1 MCRSYADFD
10 PNIRDHRRC
19 KMTEHKRAAATA
31 SRQENR
37 TTMRCVSSNVRDVL
51 GPAGATA
58 VAALPPSMLSN
69 LMVSLEAVSPGIAAE
84 LLRSPSGAL
93 RRVPGMHNNVFTEV
107 RERTGDASEKINRG
121 KSDPMAVSKVQLAS
135 ALCERG
141 LIVNGVVNKYPLSAN
156 ADPLEASAELDRIDT
171 RIDAIACGAIV
182 PPAPGTKFEDLPARV
197 QNFYRRHTLDEVAS
211 LTAVSQRMSDKLFDD
226 VTEQAQVAAAPR
238 RPDPIIE
245 QIGGDQAHVL
255 TVGAL
260 MARADSGE
268 NAVQIA
274 DGVVLAHGENGNL
287 SVAVDGLRLPVDS
300 DTRVNELIARIPDVD
315 FDQFTSVP
323 AGGNSSGMNTVV
335 QSMMVGKSP
344 RALSM
349 RLAAKR
355 RVIERTFFGD
365 TPMGYAMGADGQ
377 AHLLA
382 GKARAHTAQ
391 RLASRPHSS
400 RHGADELA
408 QTSRIEGFDVARN
421 LRFARQARKQFVDAL
436 PDALR
441 ATRAPE
447 AKLKRYAGP
456 VSSEDRESAARA
468 GFQVRHPSNTL
479 LADYPAARASLAAV
493 DWSAAT
499 AVPADPPGR
508 ALAPEHMDVRAEGA
522 RMVAAAN
529 QVARYGRN
537 PELVSSDA
545 LVAEAKLGQA
555 FELWNIARARNHAPR
570 VLTAVHPVPVSYRG
584 REAQFVTDVFPT
596 GGAFTTKGY
605 TMARSD
611 GAVRGG
617 SGRVRVKYLTSDGMP
632 VTGGDVIESGT
643 TFRVVDTSVAA
654 DGTIEVRAI
663 AEQVAAKMQQTATIS
678 RN

>member
-255 TVGAL
+255 TVGSL
-260 MARADSGE
+260 MARADSGD

-274 DGVVLAHGENGNL
+274 DGVVLARGENGNL

-344 RALSM
+344 GRCRCDWRPNAGSSNAPSSATLPWDMPWEPTVMHTCSPERHGRIQLNGSPRARTALATVQTSWP
-349 RLAAKR
+349 RL
-355 RVIERTFFGD
+355 
-365 TPMGYAMGADGQ
+365 P
-377 AHLLA
+377 
-382 GKARAHTAQ
+382 
-391 RLASRPHSS
+391 ASRASTSPAICGSHARPVNSS
-400 RHGADELA
+400 
-408 QTSRIEGFDVARN
+408 
-421 LRFARQARKQFVDAL
+421 
-436 PDALR
+436 
-441 ATRAPE
+441 
-447 AKLKRYAGP
+447 
-456 VSSEDRESAARA
+456 
-468 GFQVRHPSNTL
+468 
-479 LADYPAARASLAAV
+479 
-493 DWSAAT
+493 
-499 AVPADPPGR
+499 
-508 ALAPEHMDVRAEGA
+508 
-522 RMVAAAN
+522 
-529 QVARYGRN
+529 
-537 PELVSSDA
+537 
-545 LVAEAKLGQA
+545 
-555 FELWNIARARNHAPR
+555 
-570 VLTAVHPVPVSYRG
+570 
-584 REAQFVTDVFPT
+584 
-596 GGAFTTKGY
+596 
-605 TMARSD
+605 
-611 GAVRGG
+611 
-617 SGRVRVKYLTSDGMP
+617 
-632 VTGGDVIESGT
+632 
-643 TFRVVDTSVAA
+643 
-654 DGTIEVRAI
+654 
-663 AEQVAAKMQQTATIS
+663 
-678 RN
+678 

>member
-1 MCRSYADFD
+1 MCRSYVDFD
-10 PNIRDHRRC
+10 PNIREQRRC
-19 KMTEHKRAAATA
+19 TITEHKRAAATA

-37 TTMRCVSSNVRDVL
+37 TTMRYVSSNVRDAL

-69 LMVSLEAVSPGIAAE
+69 LMVSLEAVSPGIASE
-84 LLRSPSGAL
+84 LLRSSSGAL

-107 RERTGDASEKINRG
+107 RERNGEVSEKINRG

-141 LIVNGVVNKYPLSAN
+141 LIENGAIV
-156 ADPLEASAELDRIDT
+156 DPLEAAAELDRIET
-171 RIDAIACGAIV
+171 RIDAIASGAIV
-182 PPAPGTKFEDLPARV
+182 PPAPGTKFEELPARV
-197 QNFYRRHTLDEVAS
+197 QNFYRRHSIDEITA

-226 VTEQAQVAAAPR
+226 VTQQAQVAAAPR
-238 RPDPIIE
+238 QPDPIIE
-245 QIGGDQAHVL
+245 QVGGDQAHVL
-255 TVGAL
+255 TVGSL
-260 MARADSGE
+260 MTRAGGDDTG
-268 NAVQIA
+268 VQIA
-274 DGVVLAHGENGNL
+274 DGVVLIRGESGKL
-287 SVAVDGLRLPVDS
+287 TVAVDGLRLPVDS
-300 DTRVNELIARIPDVD
+300 DTRVSELIARIPDVD
-315 FDQFTSVP
+315 FDHFTSVP
-323 AGGNSSGMNTVV
+323 AGGNSSGMNAVV
-335 QSMMVGKSP
+335 QSMMVAKSP

-365 TPMGYAMGADGQ
+365 TPMGYVMGADGH

-382 GKARAHTAQ
+382 GKARAHTAE

-400 RHGADELA
+400 RHGADDQA

-421 LRFARQARKQFVDAL
+421 LRFARQARKQFLATL

-441 ATRAPE
+441 TARAPE
-447 AKLKRYAGP
+447 IKLKRYAGS
-456 VSSEDRESAARA
+456 VEAEDRDAAARA

-479 LADYPAARASLAAV
+479 DADYPAVRATLSTV
-493 DWSAAT
+493 DWDNGAP
-499 AVPADPPGR
+499 VPANPPGQS
-508 ALAPEHMDVRAEGA
+508 LAPEHMDVRAEGA
-522 RMVAAAN
+522 KMITAAN
-529 QVARYGRN
+529 QVARFGRN
-537 PELVSSDA
+537 PELVSADA

-555 FELWNIARARNHAPR
+555 FEIWNVARLRSHAPR
-570 VLTAVHPVPVSYRG
+570 VLTAVHPVPTSYRG
-584 REAQFVTDVFPT
+584 REAQFVRDVFPQ

-617 SGRVRVKYLTSDGMP
+617 SGRVRVRYLTSDGMP

-643 TFRVVDTSVAA
+643 TFRVVGTEVAA
-654 DGTIEVRAI
+654 DGTLEVRAV
-663 AEQVAAKMQQTATIS
+663 AEQVAAKLQQTAS
-678 RN
+678 VRRN

>member
-1 MCRSYADFD
+1 MCRSYVDFD
-10 PNIRDHRRC
+10 PNNREHRRC
-19 KMTEHKRAAATA
+19 TITAHKRAAATA

-37 TTMRCVSSNVRDVL
+37 TTMRCVSTNVRELL

-69 LMVSLEAVSPGIAAE
+69 LMVSLEAVSPGIATE
-84 LLRSPSGAL
+84 ILRSPSGAL

-107 RERTGDASEKINRG
+107 RERTGQASEKINRG

-156 ADPLEASAELDRIDT
+156 ADPLEAAAELDRIDT
-171 RIDAIACGAIV
+171 RIDAIASGAIV
-182 PPAPGTKFEDLPARV
+182 PPAPGTKYEDLPEQV
-197 QNFYRRHTLDEVAS
+197 QKFYRRHTLDEVAA

-226 VTEQAQVAAAPR
+226 VTQQVQVAAAPR
-238 RPDPIIE
+238 RIDPIIE

-255 TVGAL
+255 TAGAL
-260 MARADSGE
+260 MARASGSD
-268 NAVQIA
+268 AGVQIA
-274 DGVVLAHGENGNL
+274 DGVVLVRAENGSL
-287 SVAVDGLRLPVDS
+287 SVSVDGLRLPVDG
-300 DTRVNELIARIPDVD
+300 DTRVSELVARIPDVD
-315 FDQFTSVP
+315 FDNVTSVP

-355 RVIERTFFGD
+355 RVIERSFFGD
-365 TPMGYAMGADGQ
+365 TPMGYGMGADGR

-382 GKARAHTAQ
+382 GKARAHTAD

-400 RHGADELA
+400 RHGADEQA
-408 QTSRIEGFDVARN
+408 QSTRIEGFDVARN
-421 LRFARQARKQFVDAL
+421 LRFARQARKQFLDTL
-436 PDALR
+436 PDTLR
-441 ATRAPE
+441 AARAPE
-447 AKLKRYAGP
+447 VKLKRYAGS
-456 VSSEDRESAARA
+456 VETEDREAAARA
-468 GFQVRHPSNTL
+468 GFQVRHPANTL
-479 LADYPAARASLAAV
+479 GADYPEARAALRAV
-493 DWSAAT
+493 DWDST
-499 AVPADPPGR
+499 APIPADPPGCG
-508 ALAPEHMDVRAEGA
+508 LAPEHMDVRAEGA

-529 QVARYGRN
+529 QVARFGRN
-537 PELVSSDA
+537 PELVSSEA
-545 LVAEAKLGQA
+545 LLAEAKLGQA
-555 FELWNIARARNHAPR
+555 FEIWNLARSRSHAPR
-570 VLTAVHPVPVSYRG
+570 VLTAAHPVPASYRG
-584 REAQFVTDVFPT
+584 REAEFVRDVFPQD
-596 GGAFTTKGY
+596 GAFTTKGY

-617 SGRVRVKYLTSDGMP
+617 SGRVQVRYLTSDGMP

-643 TFRVVDTSVAA
+643 TFRVVDTAVAT
-654 DGTIEVRAI
+654 DGTIEVRAV
-663 AEQVAAKMQQTATIS
+663 AEQVAAKLQQTATVR

>member
-1 MCRSYADFD
+1 M
-10 PNIRDHRRC
+10 
-19 KMTEHKRAAATA
+19 
-31 SRQENR
+31 
-37 TTMRCVSSNVRDVL
+37 
-51 GPAGATA
+51 
-58 VAALPPSMLSN
+58 AALPPSMLSN
-69 LMVSLEAVSPGIAAE
+69 LMVSLEAVSPGIAVE
-84 LLRSPSGAL
+84 ILRSPSGAL

-107 RERTGDASEKINRG
+107 RERTGEASEKINRG

-141 LIVNGVVNKYPLSAN
+141 LIENGAIV
-156 ADPLEASAELDRIDT
+156 DPLEAASELDRIET
-171 RIDAIACGAIV
+171 RIDAIASGAIV
-182 PPAPGTKFEDLPARV
+182 PPDPGTKFDELPPKV
-197 QNFYRRHTLDEVAS
+197 QNFYRRHTIDEITA
-211 LTAVSQRMSDKLFDD
+211 LTDVSQRMSDKLFDD
-226 VTEQAQVAAAPR
+226 VTQQAQVAAAPR
-238 RPDPIIE
+238 RPDPIID
-245 QIGGDQAHVL
+245 QIGADQAHVL

-260 MARADSGE
+260 MARADNGD
-268 NAVQIA
+268 NGVQIA
-274 DGVVLAHGENGNL
+274 DGVTLARGESGNL
-287 SVAVDGLRLPVDS
+287 SIAVDGLRLPVDS
-300 DTRVNELIARIPDVD
+300 DTRIHELIARIPDVD

-365 TPMGYAMGADGQ
+365 TPMGYTMGADGQ
-377 AHLLA
+377 VHLLA

-400 RHGADELA
+400 RHSADEQA
-408 QTSRIEGFDVARN
+408 QSTRIEGFDVARN
-421 LRFARQARKQFVDAL
+421 LRFARQARKQFVDSL

-441 ATRAPE
+441 AVRAPE
-447 AKLKRYAGP
+447 VKLKRYAGS
-456 VSSEDRESAARA
+456 VEAEDRDAAARA
-468 GFQVRHPSNTL
+468 GFQVRHSSNTL
-479 LADYPAARASLAAV
+479 QADYPAARAPLAAV
-493 DWSAAT
+493 DWNTAT

-545 LVAEAKLGQA
+545 LVADAKLGQA
-555 FELWNIARARNHAPR
+555 FEIWNVARARSHASR
-570 VLTAVHPVPVSYRG
+570 VLTAVHPVPARYRG
-584 REAQFVTDVFPT
+584 RDAQFVQDVFPH

-654 DGTIEVRAI
+654 DGTIEVRAV
-663 AEQVAAKMQQTATIS
+663 AEQVAAKMQQAATIS